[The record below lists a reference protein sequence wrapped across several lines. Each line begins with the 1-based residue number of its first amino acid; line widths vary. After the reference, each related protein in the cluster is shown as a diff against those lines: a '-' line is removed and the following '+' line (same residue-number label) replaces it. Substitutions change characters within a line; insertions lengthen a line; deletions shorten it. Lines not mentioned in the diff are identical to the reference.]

1 MTISI
6 IVSMASLDRVGACVS
21 LAIFH
26 AECIVHIKEYS
37 WSKKEALHMLVGEDV
52 DACALNTSLTKL
64 NRILGHNIV
73 WPCHCNLQA
82 DCRVERQ

>member
-21 LAIFH
+21 LAISD

-37 WSKKEALHMLVGEDV
+37 WSRKEALGFRALVNDE
-52 DACALNTSLTKL
+52 SLLPQSTL
-64 NRILGHNIV
+64 VLTI
-73 WPCHCNLQA
+73 
-82 DCRVERQ
+82 